1 MFPGRPIALD
11 SRDLPDLVNS
21 RWEVT
26 VVGDG
31 TTLRLAEV
39 MERLAPFGYTVDRVR
54 EMADAGYL
62 KVTRPP
68 KIGSGT
74 PHRRFYTASVD
85 ALVLALALPDQERDA
100 AMEALKT
107 ANAEP

>member
-1 MFPGRPIALD
+1 MFIGRPITLD

-31 TTLRLAEV
+31 KTLRLAEV
-39 MERLAPFGYTVDRVR
+39 MERLAPFGYTEDRVR
-54 EMADAGYL
+54 ETAAAGYL

-68 KIGSGT
+68 KIGRGT
-74 PHRRFYTASVD
+74 PHRRFYTESVD
-85 ALVLALALPDQERDA
+85 ALVRVLSLPDQERDS
-100 AMEALKT
+100 AMEALKA